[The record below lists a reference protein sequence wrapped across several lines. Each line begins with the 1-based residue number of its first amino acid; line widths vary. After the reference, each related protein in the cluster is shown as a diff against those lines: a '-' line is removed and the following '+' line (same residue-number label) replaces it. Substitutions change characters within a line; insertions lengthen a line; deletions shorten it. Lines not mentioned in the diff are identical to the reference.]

1 MSKLKNASIVWGSLV
16 LLGTIGVIVNGGAT
30 TPALHAAPTPPSD
43 VVTIGGPLPLPTTAA
58 QNGAWNVGING
69 TPNVNVANT
78 PGVNIN
84 NTPNVS
90 IAGTPNVSIA
100 GTPTVRNADEPG
112 RAAFQT
118 TVTVGFGQGLVGVP
132 IPAGTRLVIDYVSIH
147 GNAQGPGTVVP
158 TILFESSI
166 NSQPSVNYYIS
177 PVQIGD
183 ATVDQWRASEQVKIY
198 ADSLAMGV
206 GYAGVVPTTLSFD
219 VNISGHLIAMP

>member
-1 MSKLKNASIVWGSLV
+1 MSKLKNASIVWGGLL
-16 LLGTIGVIVNGGAT
+16 LLGSIGVFMSGGST
-30 TPALHAAPTPPSD
+30 TAANAAPTSNPS

-69 TPNVNVANT
+69 TANVNVANT

-90 IAGTPNVSIA
+90 IAGTPTVSIA

-112 RAAFQT
+112 RGAFQT
-118 TVTVGFGQGLVGVP
+118 SVTVGFGQGLVSVP
-132 IPAGTRLVIDYVSIH
+132 IPAGTRLVIDYVAIH
-147 GNAQGPGTVVP
+147 GNASGPGAVVP

-177 PVQIGD
+177 PVQID
-183 ATVDQWRASEQVKIY
+183 PTIDQWRSSEQVKIY

-206 GYAGVVPTTLSFD
+206 GYAGVVPTTLSFVVD
-219 VNISGHLIAMP
+219 ISGHLIDMP

>member
-1 MSKLKNASIVWGSLV
+1 MSKLKNASIIWGGLL
-16 LLGTIGVIVNGGAT
+16 LLGSIGAFMSGGST
-30 TPALHAAPTPPSD
+30 TPALNAANTPP

-112 RAAFQT
+112 RGAFQT
-118 TVTVGFGQGLVGVP
+118 SVTVGFV
-132 IPAGTRLVIDYVSIH
+132 
-147 GNAQGPGTVVP
+147 
-158 TILFESSI
+158 
-166 NSQPSVNYYIS
+166 
-177 PVQIGD
+177 
-183 ATVDQWRASEQVKIY
+183 
-198 ADSLAMGV
+198 
-206 GYAGVVPTTLSFD
+206 
-219 VNISGHLIAMP
+219 

>member
-1 MSKLKNASIVWGSLV
+1 MSKLKNASIIWGGLV
-16 LLGTIGVIVNGGAT
+16 LLSTIGVLMSGGAT

-90 IAGTPNVSIA
+90 IAGTPTVSVA

-112 RAAFQT
+112 RGAFQT
-118 TVTVGFGQGLVGVP
+118 TLTVAFGQGLAAVS
-132 IPAGTRLVIDYVSIH
+132 IPAGTRLVIDYVAIH
-147 GNAQGPGTVVP
+147 GNAEGPGAIVP

-177 PVQIGD
+177 PVLID
-183 ATVDQWRASEQVKIY
+183 PTIDQWRASQQVKIY
-198 ADSLAMGV
+198 ADSLQMGV
-206 GYAGVVPTTLSFD
+206 GYAGALPTTLQVD
-219 VNISGHLIAMP
+219 VDISGHLINMP

>member
-1 MSKLKNASIVWGSLV
+1 
-16 LLGTIGVIVNGGAT
+16 
-30 TPALHAAPTPPSD
+30 
-43 VVTIGGPLPLPTTAA
+43 LPLPTTAA

-90 IAGTPNVSIA
+90 IAGTP
-100 GTPTVRNADEPG
+100 TVRNSDEPG
-112 RAAFQT
+112 RGAFQT
-118 TVTVGFGQGLVGVP
+118 TVQVGFGQGLVGVP

-147 GNAQGPGTVVP
+147 GNASGPGTVVP

-177 PVQIGD
+177 PVLIGD
-183 ATVDQWRASEQVKIY
+183 VTTDQWRASEPVKIY

-206 GYAGVVPTTLSFD
+206 GYAGVVPTTLSFAVD
-219 VNISGHLIAMP
+219 ISGHLINMP

>member
-1 MSKLKNASIVWGSLV
+1 MSQLKNASIVWGGLV
-16 LLGTIGVIVNGGAT
+16 LLGTIGVMMSGGAT
-30 TPALHAAPTPPSD
+30 TPALLASPTANPS

-69 TPNVNVANT
+69 TANVNVANT

-112 RAAFQT
+112 RGAFQT
-118 TVTVGFGQGLVGVP
+118 TVQVAFGQGLAGVS
-132 IPAGTRLVIDYVSIH
+132 IPAGTRLVVDYVTIH
-147 GNAQGPGTVVP
+147 GNAEGPGAVVP

-166 NSQPSVNYYIS
+166 NGQPSVNYYIS
-177 PVQIGD
+177 PVLID
-183 ATVDQWRASEQVKIY
+183 PTIDQWRASEQVKIY
-198 ADSLAMGV
+198 ADSLTVGV
-206 GYAGVVPTTLSFD
+206 GYAGAVPTVLSFAVD
-219 VNISGHLIAMP
+219 ISGHLIDMP

>member
-1 MSKLKNASIVWGSLV
+1 MSKLKNASIIWGGLF
-16 LLGTIGVIVNGGAT
+16 LLGFIGVLMSGGST
-30 TPALHAAPTPPSD
+30 TPANAAPTPNPS

-69 TPNVNVANT
+69 TPNVNVANA

-112 RAAFQT
+112 RGAFQT
-118 TVTVGFGQGLVGVP
+118 SVTVGFGTGLASVP
-132 IPAGTRLVIDYVSIH
+132 IPAGTRLVVDYVSIH
-147 GNAQGPGTVVP
+147 GNAEGPGAVVP

-166 NSQPSVNYYIS
+166 NSQPSVNYYVS
-177 PVQIGD
+177 PVLID
-183 ATVDQWRASEQVKIY
+183 PTIDQWRASEQVKIY
-198 ADSLAMGV
+198 ADSLAVGV
-206 GYAGVVPTTLSFD
+206 GYAGAVPITLSFVVD
-219 VNISGHLIAMP
+219 ISGHLIDMP

>member
-1 MSKLKNASIVWGSLV
+1 MSQLKNASIVWGGLV
-16 LLGTIGVIVNGGAT
+16 LLGTIGVMMSGGAT
-30 TPALHAAPTPPSD
+30 TPALLASPTANPS

-69 TPNVNVANT
+69 TANVNVANT
-78 PGVNIN
+78 LGVNIN

-90 IAGTPNVSIA
+90 IAGTPNV
-100 GTPTVRNADEPG
+100 RNADEPG
-112 RAAFQT
+112 RGAFQT
-118 TVTVGFGQGLVGVP
+118 TVQVGFGLGLVGVP

-147 GNAQGPGTVVP
+147 GNASGPGAVVP

-177 PVQIGD
+177 PVLID
-183 ATVDQWRASEQVKIY
+183 PTLDQWRASEQVKIY

-206 GYAGVVPTTLSFD
+206 GYAGAVPTTLSFAVD
-219 VNISGHLIAMP
+219 ISGHLINMP

>member
-1 MSKLKNASIVWGSLV
+1 MSKLKNALIGWGGV
-16 LLGTIGVIVNGGAT
+16 LLLGSIGMLMNSGST
-30 TPALHAAPTPPSD
+30 TALHASPTAP

-58 QNGAWNVGING
+58 QNGAWNVGISG

-90 IAGTPNVSIA
+90 IAGTPSVSIA

-112 RAAFQT
+112 RGAFQT
-118 TVTVGFGQGLVGVP
+118 TVQVGFGQGLVGVP

-147 GNAQGPGTVVP
+147 GNAEGPGAIVP

-166 NSQPSVNYYIS
+166 NGQPSVNYYIS
-177 PVQIGD
+177 PVLID
-183 ATVDQWRASEQVKIY
+183 PTIDQWRASQQVKIY

-206 GYAGVVPTTLSFD
+206 GYAGVVPTTLSFAVD
-219 VNISGHLIAMP
+219 ISGHLIDIP